1 MREKVSYRFF
11 ASNNLLRYYH
21 NYNNDNDNEN
31 IIMINDNDNNNTN
44 INDNDN
50 NLDGNLGLEC
60 QGLVG
65 EHGVGTVGPARM

>member
-1 MREKVSYRFF
+1 
-11 ASNNLLRYYH
+11 
-21 NYNNDNDNEN
+21 
-31 IIMINDNDNNNTN
+31 MIHDNDNNNTN

-65 EHGVGTVGPARM
+65 EHGVGTVGPARMGSERKRWKDCLKSALMEAWFCNFPLLK

>member
-1 MREKVSYRFF
+1 
-11 ASNNLLRYYH
+11 
-21 NYNNDNDNEN
+21 
-31 IIMINDNDNNNTN
+31 MINA
-44 INDNDN
+44 NDN